1 MPILLDEINTITTKR
16 IMPGVADNYFKA
28 GPLMAYLRNRF
39 TRKWTGPT
47 IQENY
52 LYKPMKG
59 GARTKAAPFD
69 VTARQTFTGIQFAP
83 KYYYTNVTEFKED
96 LEVEM
101 AGPEAMFNKLRI
113 DMRTAALTLS
123 AILEIALFRHGQT
136 GRTQH
141 INGLEEMLTNGTDN
155 TFSGGPFTTYG
166 GQLRSDVSPA
176 LNSPTG
182 LVAANVAGPI
192 SFRILEHSFMSC
204 VIGNE
209 RPVTGL
215 TTNRG
220 LGYIAETFH
229 PSQRVDTVDPEIN
242 WPGMKF
248 NTATI
253 LVGQYVPGADG
264 VNDADLG
271 DYSAANETFWWL
283 NPGPKGDDAY
293 MRLYIAASPA
303 FAFGF
308 TGFKGARDDNQVSGQ
323 VQVALNLTG
332 RAPRYSRALYGISSV

>member
-1 MPILLDEINTITTKR
+1 MAILLDEVNTITTKR
-16 IMPGVADNYFKA
+16 IMPGVADNFFKA

-39 TRKWTGPT
+39 TQKWSGPT

-59 GARTKAAPFD
+59 GARSKGASFD
-69 VTARQTFTGIQFAP
+69 ISPRQTYTGIQFTP
-83 KYYYTNVTEFKED
+83 KYYYTNVTQYKED

-101 AGPEAMFNKLRI
+101 TGPNAMFNKLRI

-123 AILEIALFRHGQT
+123 AILEIALFQHGQT
-136 GRTQH
+136 GRTEH
-141 INGLEEMLTNGTDN
+141 INGLEEMLNDGTNASWGGT
-155 TFSGGPFTTYG
+155 TFTSYG
-166 GQLRSDVSPA
+166 LQTRADVSPA
-176 LNSPTG
+176 LNSPAG

-192 SFRILEHSFMSC
+192 SFRVLEHSFMSC

-209 RPVTGL
+209 RPVIGL
-215 TTNRG
+215 TTNRCQ
-220 LGYIAETFH
+220 GYIAETFH

-271 DYSAANETFWWL
+271 NYNAANETFWWL

-323 VQVALNLTG
+323 IQFAGNLTG
-332 RAPRYSRALYGISSV
+332 RAPRYSRVLHGITSA